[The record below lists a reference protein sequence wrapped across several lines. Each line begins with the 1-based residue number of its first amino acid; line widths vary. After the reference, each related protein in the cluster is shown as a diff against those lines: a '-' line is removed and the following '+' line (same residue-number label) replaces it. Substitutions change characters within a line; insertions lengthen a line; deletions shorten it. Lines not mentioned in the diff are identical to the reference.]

1 MYFFVKHDWSVVPSI
16 EIFTIETLPRN
27 TKDFTKQISCRA
39 FSIELDDYLW
49 QNNLK
54 IDKRQYSRDIIED
67 LKNRY
72 GKKNVQKQTMEKAI

>member
-1 MYFFVKHDWSVVPSI
+1 MNLKSYLRGKSFI
-16 EIFTIETLPRN
+16 RAINRIETLPRN